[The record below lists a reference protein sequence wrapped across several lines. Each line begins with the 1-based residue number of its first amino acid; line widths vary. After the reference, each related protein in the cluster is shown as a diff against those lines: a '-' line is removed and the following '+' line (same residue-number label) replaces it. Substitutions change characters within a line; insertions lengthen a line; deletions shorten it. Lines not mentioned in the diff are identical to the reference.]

1 MILFLDKAKKK
12 LSMKLF
18 ITSVIIIFYNQI
30 IFGQLEFTNEKRLL
44 FFGSEMIENKNIISS
59 VYISPIDSTNLK
71 LQIDV
76 LDNWDRKESINIS
89 VKFDESS
96 LNNLFFINDT
106 DIRKAAYRYFNNN
119 GIEIFIAK
127 EEWHDNSY
135 NQNNEKIEKFY
146 TLSIVE
152 IILPKNKKYYVNRL
166 PIMFQK

>member
-1 MILFLDKAKKK
+1 
-12 LSMKLF
+12 MKLF

-44 FFGSEMIENKNIISS
+44 FVGSEMIENKNIISS

-96 LNNLFFINDT
+96 LNNLFFIKLMLILFVIYFIIY
-106 DIRKAAYRYFNNN
+106 IRNIIHKFN
-119 GIEIFIAK
+119 
-127 EEWHDNSY
+127 
-135 NQNNEKIEKFY
+135 
-146 TLSIVE
+146 
-152 IILPKNKKYYVNRL
+152 
-166 PIMFQK
+166 